1 MNIEAIDGAAG
12 IQRPHQAGH
21 STHAAHGSALFP
33 SQPPAVCKLWTPQ
46 DYRAF
51 LAVGERTFLEMESKG
66 LLAEARM
73 FGPRLKRY
81 IPKECEAK
89 ALAMPKERAPEP
101 AQLARARIERM
112 KAGGSAQAGA

>member
-1 MNIEAIDGAAG
+1 MIQAIDGTAG
-12 IQRPHQAGH
+12 IQSPGPTGL
-21 STHAAHGSALFP
+21 SSHATHGSAPIP
-33 SQPPAVCKLWTPQ
+33 SQTAGRRLWTPH

-51 LAVGERTFLEMESKG
+51 LAVGERTFLEMEAKG

-81 IPKECEAK
+81 IPEECEAK

-112 KAGGSAQAGA
+112 KAGGSVQAGA